1 MPYSIRIYTKSAPA
15 SLYELVKD
23 FAEEG
28 AYFESAVTTAVS
40 SGVSIEYEEGK
51 QPIVFELH
59 DEDDYLKKQVEELL
73 FVLGIS
79 KESSPKDFLSKELPL
94 FNYVIV
100 IKLDRKDLTEDGW
113 EFLDNLEG
121 FIASEHDG
129 LIHTDDEM
137 FYDKDLKK
145 IYKL

>member
-1 MPYSIRIYTKSAPA
+1 MSYSIRIYTKSAPT

-28 AYFESAVTTAVS
+28 AYFENAVLIAVG
-40 SGVSIEYEEGK
+40 SGASIQYEESR

-59 DEDDYLKKQVEELL
+59 DEDDYLKKQVKELL
-73 FVLGIS
+73 FVLEVS
-79 KESSPKDFLSKELPL
+79 KASSKKDFLTKELPL
-94 FNYVIV
+94 FKHVVV
-100 IKLDRKDLTEDGW
+100 IKLDTKDLTEDAW

-121 FIASEHDG
+121 FIASEFDG

-137 FYDKDLKK
+137 FYDKELKK